1 MILSVCSAGSGE
13 LRSRRRSSTA
23 TPVSKLAPAFL
34 GSPALSTRV
43 RSVTATVIRR
53 LSEVTDTRRLS
64 RCRYPRSSA
73 RGRRLSRQ
81 MTRKAAAAR
90 ARNCRTPAV
99 MRACRRRRRLRL
111 DPSSLDHAHGCSHV
125 GFYDWQVMKT
135 ATASRT
141 NCFLSPI
148 AIHVRLVPWPR
159 IQICRTLGTAAAA
172 AVEKSR
178 R

>member
-1 MILSVCSAGSGE
+1 MHAQPLCWTINVSGTERIIASMILSVCSAGSGE

-125 GFYDWQVMKT
+125 GFYDWQVMK
-135 ATASRT
+135 RR
-141 NCFLSPI
+141 LLVEQI
-148 AIHVRLVPWPR
+148 AFCLQSQYMYV
-159 IQICRTLGTAAAA
+159 
-172 AVEKSR
+172 
-178 R
+178 